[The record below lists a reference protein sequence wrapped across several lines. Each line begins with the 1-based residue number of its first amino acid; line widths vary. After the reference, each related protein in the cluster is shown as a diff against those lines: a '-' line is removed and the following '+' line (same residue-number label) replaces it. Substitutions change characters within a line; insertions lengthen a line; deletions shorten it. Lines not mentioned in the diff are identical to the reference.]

1 LPSSIE
7 TDGVSILDMSKEEEF
22 TRILNKKDVLSLS
35 FGAMIGWGWVVLSQ
49 SWILEAGSLGAILAF
64 LAGGLIVTLVGLTYA
79 ELTSAMPKV
88 GGEHVFSYRGLGV
101 GASFICTWAIILG
114 YVSVSAFEAVA
125 LPTVISLLVPN
136 FEVGLLWTVAGWD
149 VYASWALIGIVGS
162 LVVCVVNYFGVK
174 PVAFLQWILILFI
187 LTAGLFLMFGGFFS
201 PNANLENM
209 KPLFT
214 NGWGGF
220 FAVLVMT
227 PFMFVGFDVIPQAAE
242 EINLPFKQIGKVL
255 IFSVVL
261 SVIWYVLIIFGVSKA
276 MNKELLSHTTLATAD
291 SMHILYNTKWAST
304 FLVLAGIAGI
314 LTSWNGFYLGAS
326 RAIYAMAHS
335 NMLPKYFSY
344 LHPKYKTPTRAI
356 LLIGF
361 LTALAPLFG
370 RKAMVWLVNAGGF
383 TITIS
388 WTLVS
393 LSFLILRY
401 REPNMK
407 RPFKVSFGKWV
418 GFIAVMLSLG
428 MAFLYMPGNTS
439 ALSWPEEWVIIAL
452 WFSFGAAMYLFCL
465 KCYGRDS
472 IVKIMK
478 NQIKES

>member
-1 LPSSIE
+1 
-7 TDGVSILDMSKEEEF
+7 MSNKEEF
-22 TRILNKKDVLSLS
+22 TRILNNKDVLSLS

-49 SWILEAGSLGAILAF
+49 VWIREAGSLGAILAF

-88 GGEHVFSYRGLGV
+88 GGEHVFGYRGLGV
-101 GASFICTWAIILG
+101 SGSFISTWAIILG

-149 VYASWALIGIVGS
+149 VYASWVLVGIGGS
-162 LVVCVVNYFGVK
+162 LIVCVVNYFGVK

-187 LTAGLFLMFGGFFS
+187 LTAGLFLMLGGMFS
-201 PNANLENM
+201 PHANLENM
-209 KPLFT
+209 KPLFV
-214 NGWGGF
+214 NNWGGF

-261 SVIWYVLIIFGVSKA
+261 SVFWYILIIFGVSNA
-276 MNKELLSHTTLATAD
+276 MNADQLSTTTMATAD
-291 SMHILYNTKWAST
+291 SMRLLYNTDMAST

-335 NMLPKYFSY
+335 NMLPKYFAY
-344 LHPKYKTPTRAI
+344 LHPKYKTPTRAV

-370 RKAMVWLVNAGGF
+370 RKAMVWLVNAGGL
-383 TITIS
+383 TIIVS

-393 LSFLILRY
+393 LSFLVLRY
-401 REPNMK
+401 KEPNME
-407 RPFKVSFGKWV
+407 RPFKVSFGKLV
-418 GFIAVMLSLG
+418 GFLAVILSIG
-428 MAFLYMPGNTS
+428 MGFLYLPGNPS
-439 ALSWPEEWVIIAL
+439 ALSWPEEWIIIAL
-452 WFSFGAAMYLFCL
+452 WFSFGAGMYVFCL
-465 KCYGRDS
+465 KRYGRES
-472 IVKIMK
+472 IVEVMEH
-478 NQIKES
+478 QIKSS